1 MDFKKPNIIKNFFY
15 SLGKIYK
22 VDKVYVFETIVYTII
37 SALVVFMYPYIL
49 KIAIEAIEQNLE
61 FKELIIKVLVIVII
75 VLILV
80 FINQVCWRDK
90 TYRARK
96 LSVIFTREYH
106 LESLKTDYEKF
117 ELPESQDA
125 FEKGSR
131 ALGVR
136 SGFIG
141 LYTNMF
147 TTISKIITFI
157 IGCGIILRVSFWL
170 IGIIVL
176 LAILKLLLM
185 SYNTKKE
192 KSNFHDKTPGLW
204 RKINYT
210 DNISK
215 NLSIGKDLRIY
226 EMDKFIDMERQKT
239 IDEYMRLYKK
249 EEIRSNIINIV
260 IESLNIFDE
269 IALYVFMIYEVI
281 NHNMSIADFTF
292 IISAIRTL
300 SSSLTAII
308 SIYSNN
314 LSQSLQVNDYRK
326 FMMMD
331 LSFNSNT
338 KPFAFDEV
346 EIEFKNVSYSYYMQ
360 DGYTLKNLSF
370 KILKGERIALVG
382 HNGAGK
388 TTLIKLICGF
398 YHPTEGEILIN
409 GVNINEIDRESLIKL
424 IAPVFQDSNH
434 YAVSIKENV
443 AMETLGNIDEE
454 KLYNALELAGL
465 TKKVKELKNGVDTII
480 TRDMDDTGVELSGGE
495 SQKLSIARA
504 IYKDAPFVI
513 LDEPTSALDPLAE
526 YELYMNLNKIINNN
540 SAIFISH
547 RLSSTKF
554 CDRIFYLE
562 KGELLEVGTHEE
574 LMSIDS
580 EYKKLFNMQAEYYKE
595 AEE

>member
-37 SALVVFMYPYIL
+37 SSLVVFMYPYIL

-90 TYRARK
+90 FYRARK
-96 LSVIFTREYH
+96 LSAIFTREYH

-176 LAILKLLLM
+176 LAILKLFLM

-249 EEIRSNIINIV
+249 EEIRSNFINIV
-260 IESLNIFDE
+260 IESLNILDE
-269 IALYVFMIYEVI
+269 IALYAFMIYEVI

-331 LSFNSNT
+331 LSFDGNT
-338 KPFAFDEV
+338 NPFDWNEV

-360 DGYTLKNLSF
+360 EGYTLKNLSF
-370 KILKGERIALVG
+370 KIHKGERIALVG

-398 YHPTEGEILIN
+398 YHTTEGEILIN
-409 GVNINEIDRESLIKL
+409 GVNIDEIDRESLIKL

-443 AMETLGNIDEE
+443 AMETVGCIDEE
-454 KLYNALELAGL
+454 KLYNALNLVGL
-465 TKKVKELKNGVDTII
+465 TKKIKELKNGVNTII

-526 YELYMNLNKIINNN
+526 YDLYINLNKIINNH

>member
-1 MDFKKPNIIKNFFY
+1 MDFTKPNIIRNFFY
-15 SLGKIYK
+15 SLKKIYK
-22 VDKVYVFETIVYTII
+22 VDKIYVIETIVYTVI
-37 SALVVFMYPYIL
+37 SALIVFMYPYIL
-49 KIAIEAIEQNLE
+49 KIAIEAIEQNLS
-61 FKELIIKVLVIVII
+61 FKELIIKVLAIVII

-90 TYRARK
+90 AYRARK

-204 RKINYT
+204 RKINYA

-226 EMDKFIDMERQKT
+226 EMDEFIDMERQKT

-249 EEIRSNIINIV
+249 EEIRSNFINIV
-260 IESLNIFDE
+260 IEILNILDE
-269 IALYVFMIYEVI
+269 IVLYAFMIYEVI
-281 NHNMSIADFTF
+281 NYNMSIADFTF
-292 IISAIRTL
+292 IIAAIRTL
-300 SSSLTAII
+300 SSSLTII
-308 SIYSNN
+308 INNYSNN
-314 LSQSLQVNDYRK
+314 LSQSLQVNDYRE
-326 FMMMD
+326 FTMMD
-331 LSFNSNT
+331 LSFNGNT
-338 KPFAFDEV
+338 RPFSWDEV

-360 DGYTLKNLSF
+360 EGFTLKNLSF
-370 KILKGERIALVG
+370 KIHKGERISIVG

-424 IAPVFQDSNH
+424 IAPVFQDSSH

-443 AMETLGNIDEE
+443 AMETIGNIDEE

-465 TKKVKELKNGVDTII
+465 TKKVKELKNGIDTII

-526 YELYMNLNKIINNN
+526 YDLYINLNKIINKN

-562 KGELLEVGTHEE
+562 KGELIEVGTHEE

-595 AEE
+595 AKE

>member
-1 MDFKKPNIIKNFFY
+1 MNLDKPNIIKNFFF
-15 SLGKIYK
+15 SLKKIYK
-22 VDKVYVFETIVYTII
+22 KDKIFVFETIVHTII

-49 KIAIEAIEQNLE
+49 KMAIEAIEQNLS
-61 FKELIIKVLVIVII
+61 FKELILRVLIVII
-75 VLILV
+75 IVMILV
-80 FINQVCWRDK
+80 FINQACLRDK
-90 TYRARK
+90 SYRARK
-96 LSVIFTREYH
+96 LSALFTREYH
-106 LESLKTDYEKF
+106 LNSLKTDYEKF
-117 ELPESQDA
+117 EQPESQDA

-131 ALGVR
+131 ALGTR

-147 TTISKIITFI
+147 TTISKVITFI
-157 IGCGIILRVSFWL
+157 IGCGIILSVSIWL
-170 IGIIVL
+170 IVIIVI
-176 LAILKLLLM
+176 LAIIKLILTN
-185 SYNTKKE
+185 YNTKKE
-192 KSNFHDKTPGLW
+192 KTNFHDKTPGLW
-204 RKINYT
+204 RKISYT
-210 DNISK
+210 NNISK
-215 NLSIGKDLRIY
+215 NLTIGKDLRIY

-249 EEIRSNIINIV
+249 EEIRSNILGTIINLIH
-260 IESLNIFDE
+260 ILDE
-269 IALYVFMIYEVI
+269 VALYSFMIYEVI
-281 NHNMSIADFTF
+281 NNNMSIADFTF
-292 IISAIRTL
+292 IIASIRTI
-300 SSSLTAII
+300 SRSLAVII
-308 SIYSNN
+308 NNFSNN
-314 LSQSLQVNDYRK
+314 LSYSLQVNDYKK
-326 FMMMD
+326 FQLID
-331 LSFNSNT
+331 LSFNGAT
-338 KPFAFDEV
+338 IPLATDEI

-360 DGYTLKNLSF
+360 EGYTLKNISF
-370 KILKGERIALVG
+370 KINKGERIALVG

-443 AMETLGNIDEE
+443 AMETLDNIDEE
-454 KLYNALELAGL
+454 RLYNALDLAGL
-465 TKKVKELKNGVDTII
+465 TQKIESLKSGVDTVI

-504 IYKDAPFVI
+504 IYKNAPLVI
-513 LDEPTSALDPLAE
+513 LDEPTSALDPIAE
-526 YELYMNLNKIINNN
+526 SKLYMNLNKIINNH

-554 CDRIFYLE
+554 CDRIFFLE
-562 KGELLEVGTHEE
+562 KGELLEVGTHDG

-595 AEE
+595 VDE

>member
-37 SALVVFMYPYIL
+37 SSLVVFMYPYIL

-90 TYRARK
+90 FYRARK
-96 LSVIFTREYH
+96 LSAIFTREYH

-147 TTISKIITFI
+147 TTISKVITFI

-176 LAILKLLLM
+176 LAILKLFLM

-249 EEIRSNIINIV
+249 EEIRSNFINIF
-260 IESLNIFDE
+260 IESLNILDE
-269 IALYVFMIYEVI
+269 IALYAFMIYEVI

-331 LSFNSNT
+331 LSFDGNT
-338 KPFAFDEV
+338 KPFDWNEV

-360 DGYTLKNLSF
+360 EGYTLKNLSF
-370 KILKGERIALVG
+370 KIHKGERIALVG

-409 GVNINEIDRESLIKL
+409 GVNIDEIDRESLIKL

-443 AMETLGNIDEE
+443 AMETVGCIDEE
-454 KLYNALELAGL
+454 KLYNALNLVGL
-465 TKKVKELKNGVDTII
+465 TKKIKELKNGVNTII

-526 YELYMNLNKIINNN
+526 YDLYINLNKIINNH

>member
-1 MDFKKPNIIKNFFY
+1 MDFTKPNIIRNFFY
-15 SLGKIYK
+15 SLKKIYK
-22 VDKVYVFETIVYTII
+22 VDKIYVIETIVYTVI
-37 SALVVFMYPYIL
+37 SALIVFMYPYIL
-49 KIAIEAIEQNLE
+49 KIAIEAIEQNLS
-61 FKELIIKVLVIVII
+61 FKELIIKVLAIVII

-80 FINQVCWRDK
+80 FINQACWRDK
-90 TYRARK
+90 AYRARK

-176 LAILKLLLM
+176 LAILKLFLM

-249 EEIRSNIINIV
+249 EEIRSNVINIV
-260 IESLNIFDE
+260 IEILNILDE
-269 IALYVFMIYEVI
+269 IVLYAFMIYEVI
-281 NHNMSIADFTF
+281 NYNMSIADFTF
-292 IISAIRTL
+292 IIAAIRTL
-300 SSSLTAII
+300 SSSLTII
-308 SIYSNN
+308 INNYSNN
-314 LSQSLQVNDYRK
+314 LSQSLQVNDYRE

-331 LSFNSNT
+331 LAFNGNT
-338 KPFAFDEV
+338 RPFSWDEV

-360 DGYTLKNLSF
+360 EGFTLKNLSF
-370 KILKGERIALVG
+370 KIHKGERIAIVG

-443 AMETLGNIDEE
+443 AMETIGNIDEE

-465 TKKVKELKNGVDTII
+465 TKKVKELKNGIDTII

-526 YELYMNLNKIINNN
+526 YELYINLNKIINKN

-562 KGELLEVGTHEE
+562 KGELIEVGTHEE

-595 AEE
+595 AKE

>member
-1 MDFKKPNIIKNFFY
+1 MDFNKPNIIRNFFY
-15 SLGKIYK
+15 SLKKIYK
-22 VDKVYVFETIVYTII
+22 VDKIYVIETIVYTVI
-37 SALVVFMYPYIL
+37 SALIVFMYPYIL

-90 TYRARK
+90 FYRARK
-96 LSVIFTREYH
+96 LSAIFTREYH

-176 LAILKLLLM
+176 LAILKLFLM

-249 EEIRSNIINIV
+249 EEIRSNFINIV
-260 IESLNIFDE
+260 IESLNILDE
-269 IALYVFMIYEVI
+269 IALYAFMIYEVI

-331 LSFNSNT
+331 LSFDGNT
-338 KPFAFDEV
+338 KPFDWNEV

-360 DGYTLKNLSF
+360 EGYTLKNLSF
-370 KILKGERIALVG
+370 KIHKGERIALVG

-409 GVNINEIDRESLIKL
+409 GVNIDEIDRESLIKL

-443 AMETLGNIDEE
+443 AMEAVGCINEE
-454 KLYNALELAGL
+454 KLYNALNLVGL
-465 TKKVKELKNGVDTII
+465 TKKIKELKNGVNTII

-526 YELYMNLNKIINNN
+526 YDLYINLNKIINNH

>member
-1 MDFKKPNIIKNFFY
+1 MDFNKPNIIRNFFY
-15 SLGKIYK
+15 SLKKIYK
-22 VDKVYVFETIVYTII
+22 VDKIYVIETIVYTVI
-37 SALVVFMYPYIL
+37 SALIVFMYPYIL

-90 TYRARK
+90 FYRARK
-96 LSVIFTREYH
+96 LSAIFTREYH

-176 LAILKLLLM
+176 LAILKLFLM

-249 EEIRSNIINIV
+249 EEIRSNFINIV
-260 IESLNIFDE
+260 IESLNILDE
-269 IALYVFMIYEVI
+269 IALYAFMIYEVI

-331 LSFNSNT
+331 LSFDGNT
-338 KPFAFDEV
+338 KPFDWNEV

-360 DGYTLKNLSF
+360 EGYTLKNLSF
-370 KILKGERIALVG
+370 KIHKGERIALVG

-409 GVNINEIDRESLIKL
+409 GVNIDEIDRESLIKL

-443 AMETLGNIDEE
+443 AMEAVGCIDEE
-454 KLYNALELAGL
+454 KLYNALNLVGL
-465 TKKVKELKNGVDTII
+465 TKKIKELKNGVNTII

-526 YELYMNLNKIINNN
+526 YDLYINLNKIINNH

>member
-1 MDFKKPNIIKNFFY
+1 MDFNKPNIIRNFFY

-37 SALVVFMYPYIL
+37 SSLVVFMYPYIL

-90 TYRARK
+90 FYRARK
-96 LSVIFTREYH
+96 LSAIFTREYH

-147 TTISKIITFI
+147 TTISKVITFI

-176 LAILKLLLM
+176 LAILKLFLM

-249 EEIRSNIINIV
+249 EEIRSNFINIV
-260 IESLNIFDE
+260 IESLNILDE
-269 IALYVFMIYEVI
+269 IALYAFMIYEVI

-331 LSFNSNT
+331 LSFDGNT
-338 KPFAFDEV
+338 KPFDWNEV

-360 DGYTLKNLSF
+360 EGYTLKNLSF
-370 KILKGERIALVG
+370 KIHKGERIALVG

-409 GVNINEIDRESLIKL
+409 GVNIDEIDRESLIKL

-443 AMETLGNIDEE
+443 AMETVGCIDEE
-454 KLYNALELAGL
+454 KLYNALNLVGL
-465 TKKVKELKNGVDTII
+465 TKKIKELKNGVNTII

-526 YELYMNLNKIINNN
+526 YDLYINLNKIINNH

-562 KGELLEVGTHEE
+562 KGELLEVGIHEE

>member
-1 MDFKKPNIIKNFFY
+1 MDFNKPNIIRNFFY
-15 SLGKIYK
+15 SLKKIYK
-22 VDKVYVFETIVYTII
+22 VDKIYVIETIVYTVI
-37 SALVVFMYPYIL
+37 SALIVFMYPYIL

-90 TYRARK
+90 FYRARK
-96 LSVIFTREYH
+96 LSAIFTREYH

-176 LAILKLLLM
+176 LAILKLFLM

-249 EEIRSNIINIV
+249 EEIRSNFINIV
-260 IESLNIFDE
+260 IESLNILDE
-269 IALYVFMIYEVI
+269 IALYAFMIYEVI

-331 LSFNSNT
+331 LSFDGNT
-338 KPFAFDEV
+338 KPFDWNEV

-360 DGYTLKNLSF
+360 EGYTLKNLSF
-370 KILKGERIALVG
+370 KIHKGERIALVG

-409 GVNINEIDRESLIKL
+409 GVNIDEIDRESLIKL

-443 AMETLGNIDEE
+443 AMEAVGCIDEE
-454 KLYNALELAGL
+454 KLYNALNLVGL
-465 TKKVKELKNGVDTII
+465 KKKIKELKNGVNTII

-526 YELYMNLNKIINNN
+526 YDLYINLNKIINNH

>member
-37 SALVVFMYPYIL
+37 SSLVVFMYPYIL

-61 FKELIIKVLVIVII
+61 FKELIIEVLVIVII

-90 TYRARK
+90 FYRARK
-96 LSVIFTREYH
+96 LSAIFTREYH

-176 LAILKLLLM
+176 LAILKLFLM

-215 NLSIGKDLRIY
+215 NFLS
-226 EMDKFIDMERQKT
+226 
-239 IDEYMRLYKK
+239 
-249 EEIRSNIINIV
+249 
-260 IESLNIFDE
+260 
-269 IALYVFMIYEVI
+269 
-281 NHNMSIADFTF
+281 
-292 IISAIRTL
+292 
-300 SSSLTAII
+300 
-308 SIYSNN
+308 
-314 LSQSLQVNDYRK
+314 
-326 FMMMD
+326 
-331 LSFNSNT
+331 
-338 KPFAFDEV
+338 
-346 EIEFKNVSYSYYMQ
+346 
-360 DGYTLKNLSF
+360 
-370 KILKGERIALVG
+370 
-382 HNGAGK
+382 
-388 TTLIKLICGF
+388 
-398 YHPTEGEILIN
+398 
-409 GVNINEIDRESLIKL
+409 
-424 IAPVFQDSNH
+424 
-434 YAVSIKENV
+434 
-443 AMETLGNIDEE
+443 
-454 KLYNALELAGL
+454 
-465 TKKVKELKNGVDTII
+465 
-480 TRDMDDTGVELSGGE
+480 
-495 SQKLSIARA
+495 
-504 IYKDAPFVI
+504 
-513 LDEPTSALDPLAE
+513 
-526 YELYMNLNKIINNN
+526 
-540 SAIFISH
+540 
-547 RLSSTKF
+547 
-554 CDRIFYLE
+554 
-562 KGELLEVGTHEE
+562 
-574 LMSIDS
+574 
-580 EYKKLFNMQAEYYKE
+580 
-595 AEE
+595 

>member
-1 MDFKKPNIIKNFFY
+1 MDFTKPNIIRNFFY
-15 SLGKIYK
+15 SLRKIYK
-22 VDKVYVFETIVYTII
+22 VDKIYVIETIVYTVV

-176 LAILKLLLM
+176 LAILKLFLM

-239 IDEYMRLYKK
+239 IDEYMKLYKK
-249 EEIRSNIINIV
+249 EEIRSNLINIV
-260 IESLNIFDE
+260 IESLNILDE
-269 IALYVFMIYEVI
+269 IALYAFMIYEVI

-300 SSSLTAII
+300 SSSLTIII
-308 SIYSNN
+308 SNYSNN
-314 LSQSLQVNDYRK
+314 LSQSLQVNDYRE

-331 LSFNSNT
+331 LSFNGNT
-338 KPFAFDEV
+338 RPFACDEV

-360 DGYTLKNLSF
+360 EGYTLKNLSF
-370 KILKGERIALVG
+370 KIHKGERIALVG

-443 AMETLGNIDEE
+443 AMETIGNIDEE

-465 TKKVKELKNGVDTII
+465 TKKVKELKNGIDTII

-574 LMSIDS
+574 LMNIDS

-595 AEE
+595 GEE